1 MSNISIT
8 NRNNSYRE
16 IIKDLGLKQKQVFDC
31 LQEAENLSSEDIKEI
46 LKLRDKCSVTGR
58 LKELE
63 ERCLITAVGSREGKT
78 MYSINNEA
86 TALITRSSNKK
97 NYENTLVELEK
108 DIQKDLS
115 PVALEMIQTRISKL
129 KKLITIVS

>member
-46 LKLRDKCSVTGR
+46 LKLKDKCSVTGR

-63 ERCLITAVGSREGKT
+63 EKCLISAIGSRDGKT
-78 MYSINNEA
+78 IYKTNSRAFTLAIREH
-86 TALITRSSNKK
+86 NKK
-97 NYENTLVELEK
+97 IYEENLSELEK
-108 DIQKDLS
+108 DLEKDLS
-115 PVALEMIQTRISKL
+115 VVTIDMIQNKISKL
-129 KKLITIVS
+129 KKLIAIVS